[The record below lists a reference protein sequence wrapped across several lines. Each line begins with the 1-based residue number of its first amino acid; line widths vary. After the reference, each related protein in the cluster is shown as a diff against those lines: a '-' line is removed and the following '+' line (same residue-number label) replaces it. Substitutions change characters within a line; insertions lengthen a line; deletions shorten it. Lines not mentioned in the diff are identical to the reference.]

1 MTKKN
6 RSTALQLVIFL
17 GLAVAL
23 IVWRYN
29 EMTEKDKSDM
39 LNAFKH
45 IRWIYLAPVFVIGF
59 LSHLFRS
66 LRWKQLLEPLSI
78 FPSTANTLFS
88 VLIGYLVNTLVP
100 RLGEVAKCT
109 VLAKYENV
117 PADKLVGTIIAERA
131 FDTVC
136 LLAIIFITLGLQYD
150 IIYPVANEIYHKM
163 FFNAGGGF
171 IWTRILMAVAVIVIG
186 IIALILLYKKIK
198 DSKVGHVIKGIGD
211 GMKAIALVK
220 NKWKFFL
227 NTILIWCCYTASVV
241 VSFLALPDTEHLP
254 MLAGLS
260 IISFGS
266 IGMILTPG
274 GIGAYPIIVAK
285 VLLLYGI
292 TESIGLAY
300 GSVSWAAQTLIVLI
314 LGLIALILLPIYNR
328 TKHAQIEI

>member
-6 RSTALQLVIFL
+6 KSTIFQLIIFL

-29 EMTEKDKSDM
+29 EMSVDDKAAM
-39 LNAFKH
+39 FNAFRH
-45 IRWIYLAPVFVIGF
+45 VRWIYLLPVFAIAF
-59 LSHLFRS
+59 FSHYFRS

-78 FPSTANTLFS
+78 FPTTANTVFS

-109 VLAKYENV
+109 VLAKYEKV
-117 PADKLVGTIIAERA
+117 PADKLIGTIIAERA

-136 LLAIIFITLGLQYD
+136 LLIIILLTLVLQYD
-150 IIYPVANEIYHKM
+150 IIYPIANEIFHKM
-163 FFNAGGGF
+163 FFDATGAF
-171 IWTRILMAVAVIVIG
+171 IWMRILLALGVVVIG
-186 IIALILLYKKIK
+186 IVALILLYKKIK
-198 DSKVGHVIKGIGD
+198 DSKIGHIIKGIGD
-211 GMKAIALVK
+211 GLKAIALVK

-227 NTILIWCCYTASVV
+227 NTILIWGCYTGSVI
-241 VSFLALPDTEHLP
+241 VSFHALPETENLP

-285 VLLLYGI
+285 VLVLYGLA
-292 TESIGLAY
+292 EGLGLAY
-300 GSVSWAAQTLIVLI
+300 GSVSWVAQTLIIIL
-314 LGLIALILLPIYNR
+314 LGLIALILLPLNNR
-328 TKHAQIEI
+328 TKHAKI